1 LYAVWSGIFNDVK
14 HLNII
19 RPDIPELSLVYNTQV
34 INAIV
39 DENFQ
44 NIFAFFLLVNPDWGS
59 FDCDFTGCAAKGFS
73 GQNNRGTPF
82 FGIWTG

>member
-1 LYAVWSGIFNDVK
+1 
-14 HLNII
+14 LNII
-19 RPDIPELSLVYNTQV
+19 QPDIPELRLVYNTQV

-59 FDCDFTGCAAKGFS
+59 FDCYFTGCAAKGFS
-73 GQNNRGTPF
+73 GQNNRATPF
-82 FGIWTG
+82 SGIWTG